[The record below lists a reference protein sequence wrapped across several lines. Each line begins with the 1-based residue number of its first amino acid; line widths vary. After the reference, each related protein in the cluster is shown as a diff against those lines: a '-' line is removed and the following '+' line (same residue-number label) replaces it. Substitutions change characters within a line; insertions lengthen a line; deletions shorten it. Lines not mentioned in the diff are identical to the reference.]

1 MKELNLKQEKFC
13 QAYVMYR
20 NATEAA
26 KAAGYSD
33 VSAHTQGHRLK
44 QRPEINERIEELE
57 KELETRIDVIAEV
70 ENQYNY
76 AKSAGHTN
84 SAIKALELLS
94 RIRGSSTD
102 GKIATDKDTLEVAI
116 IGCLNVLG
124 YEKVVAL
131 LEKCDFAHHFFEDL
145 PPESDEEGLS
155 LESLDLPLPEGM
167 DSSV

>member
-1 MKELNLKQEKFC
+1 MSHMKELNLKQEKFC

-33 VSAHTQGHRLK
+33 TSAHTQGHRLK
-44 QRPEINERIEELE
+44 QRPDINERIEELE

-84 SAIKALELLS
+84 SAIKALEVLS
-94 RIRGSSTD
+94 RIRSTKEEETIKSIAELEQEIINSLEIL
-102 GKIATDKDTLEVAI
+102 GEERTSKIFMN
-116 IGCLNVLG
+116 CSW
-124 YEKVVAL
+124 
-131 LEKCDFAHHFFEDL
+131 FFED
-145 PPESDEEGLS
+145 DEEH
-155 LESLDLPLPEGM
+155 D
-167 DSSV
+167 DC

>member
-1 MKELNLKQEKFC
+1 MLNEKQEKFS
-13 QAYVMYR
+13 QAYVLHR

-26 KAAGYSD
+26 KAAGYAAE
-33 VSAHTQGHRLK
+33 SAYNQGYRLLQK
-44 QRPEINERIEELE
+44 QEVIDRVHELE
-57 KELETRIDVIAEV
+57 QELETDVDVIKEM
-70 ENQYNY
+70 ESQYEF
-76 AKSAGHTN
+76 AKANGHTN

-94 RIRGSSTD
+94 RIRGANSDS
-102 GKIATDKDTLEVAI
+102 KISTDKDTLEVAI

-145 PPESDEEGLS
+145 PPESDEERPS
-155 LESLDLPLPEGM
+155 LESLDLPLPEGI

>member
-44 QRPEINERIEELE
+44 QRPEINERIEELV
-57 KELETRIDVIAEV
+57 KELETRIDVITEV

-84 SAIKALELLS
+84 SAIKALEVLS
-94 RIRGSSTD
+94 RIRSTKEEEAVKSIAELEQEIVNSLEILGEDRSS
-102 GKIATDKDTLEVAI
+102 KMFL
-116 IGCLNVLG
+116 
-124 YEKVVAL
+124 
-131 LEKCDFAHHFFEDL
+131 KCSWF
-145 PPESDEEGLS
+145 SDEDDDE
-155 LESLDLPLPEGM
+155 EHD
-167 DSSV
+167 DC

>member
-84 SAIKALELLS
+84 SAIKALEVLS
-94 RIRGSSTD
+94 RIRST
-102 GKIATDKDTLEVAI
+102 KEEEAVKSIAELEQDIVNSLEI
-116 IGCLNVLG
+116 LG
-124 YEKVVAL
+124 EDRASKMFL
-131 LEKCDFAHHFFEDL
+131 KCSWF
-145 PPESDEEGLS
+145 SDEDNDE
-155 LESLDLPLPEGM
+155 EHD
-167 DSSV
+167 DC

>member
-33 VSAHTQGHRLK
+33 TSAHTQGHRLK

-76 AKSAGHTN
+76 AKNAGHTN
-84 SAIKALELLS
+84 SAIKALEVLS
-94 RIRGSSTD
+94 RIRST
-102 GKIATDKDTLEVAI
+102 KEEEAVRSIAELEQEIVNSLEILGQVHEQIKKLQEEVANLQHMHNGRHPLI
-116 IGCLNVLG
+116 NELSSS
-124 YEKVVAL
+124 
-131 LEKCDFAHHFFEDL
+131 HHI
-145 PPESDEEGLS
+145 PHHSQKTKNNS
-155 LESLDLPLPEGM
+155 
-167 DSSV
+167 

>member
-1 MKELNLKQEKFC
+1 MLNEKQEKFS
-13 QAYVMYR
+13 QAYVLHR

-26 KAAGYSD
+26 KAAGYAAE
-33 VSAHTQGHRLK
+33 SAYNQGYRLLQK
-44 QRPEINERIEELE
+44 QEVIDRVHELE
-57 KELETRIDVIAEV
+57 QELVTDVDVIKEM
-70 ENQYNY
+70 ESQYEF
-76 AKSAGHTN
+76 AKANGHTN

-102 GKIATDKDTLEVAI
+102 GKVSTDKDTLEVAI

-145 PPESDEEGLS
+145 PPESDEEGPS
-155 LESLDLPLPEGM
+155 LESLDLPLPEEA
-167 DSSV
+167 DSPV

>member
-57 KELETRIDVIAEV
+57 KELETHIDVIAEV

-84 SAIKALELLS
+84 SAIKALEVLS
-94 RIRGSSTD
+94 RIRSTKEEEAVKSIAELEQEIVNSLEILGEDRSS
-102 GKIATDKDTLEVAI
+102 KMFL
-116 IGCLNVLG
+116 
-124 YEKVVAL
+124 
-131 LEKCDFAHHFFEDL
+131 KCSWF
-145 PPESDEEGLS
+145 SDEDDDE
-155 LESLDLPLPEGM
+155 EHD
-167 DSSV
+167 DC

>member
-84 SAIKALELLS
+84 SAIKALEVLS
-94 RIRGSSTD
+94 RIRSTKEEEAVKSIAELEQEIVNSLEILGEDRSS
-102 GKIATDKDTLEVAI
+102 KMFL
-116 IGCLNVLG
+116 
-124 YEKVVAL
+124 
-131 LEKCDFAHHFFEDL
+131 KCSWF
-145 PPESDEEGLS
+145 SDEDDDE
-155 LESLDLPLPEGM
+155 EHD
-167 DSSV
+167 DC

>member
-84 SAIKALELLS
+84 SAIKALEVLS
-94 RIRGSSTD
+94 RIRST
-102 GKIATDKDTLEVAI
+102 KEEEAVKSIAELEQEIVNSLEI
-116 IGCLNVLG
+116 LG
-124 YEKVVAL
+124 EDRASKMFL
-131 LEKCDFAHHFFEDL
+131 KCSWF
-145 PPESDEEGLS
+145 SDEDDDE
-155 LESLDLPLPEGM
+155 EHD
-167 DSSV
+167 DC

>member
-20 NATEAA
+20 NATEAS

-33 VSAHTQGHRLK
+33 TSAHTQGHRLK

-84 SAIKALELLS
+84 SAIKALEVLS
-94 RIRGSSTD
+94 RIRST
-102 GKIATDKDTLEVAI
+102 KEEEAIKSIAELEQEIVNSLEI
-116 IGCLNVLG
+116 LG
-124 YEKVVAL
+124 EDRASKMFL
-131 LEKCDFAHHFFEDL
+131 KCSWF
-145 PPESDEEGLS
+145 SDEED
-155 LESLDLPLPEGM
+155 EEHD
-167 DSSV
+167 DC

>member
-1 MKELNLKQEKFC
+1 MLNEKQEKFS
-13 QAYVMYR
+13 QAYVLHR

-26 KAAGYSD
+26 KAAGYAAE
-33 VSAHTQGHRLK
+33 SAYNQGYRLLQK
-44 QRPEINERIEELE
+44 QEVIDRVHELE
-57 KELETRIDVIAEV
+57 QELVTDVDVIKEM
-70 ENQYNY
+70 ESQYEF
-76 AKSAGHTN
+76 AKANGHTN

-102 GKIATDKDTLEVAI
+102 GKISTDKDTLEVAI

-145 PPESDEEGLS
+145 PPESDEEEPS